1 MMTPFIAV
9 LITDFILLII
19 AFGMTKE
26 NSKYLLSGYNTMS
39 EKERKKFD
47 IENYLSFLKRFLVIL
62 TSTSTVI
69 FFILVYFF
77 DKKIAVMS
85 YASYLMIML
94 IWFVFKGTKFKLN

>member
-1 MMTPFIAV
+1 
-9 LITDFILLII
+9 
-19 AFGMTKE
+19 
-26 NSKYLLSGYNTMS
+26 MS

-77 DKKIAVMS
+77 DEKIAVMS

>member
-62 TSTSTVI
+62 TSTSTLI

-77 DKKIAVMS
+77 DEKIAVMS

>member
-62 TSTSTVI
+62 TSTSTLI

-77 DKKIAVMS
+77 YEKIAVMS